1 VVTLDGSTGNPTVSV
16 TTNDGKIYKAKVVG
30 TDPVL
35 DLAVIKLQNASG
47 LTPVTFANSDKV
59 NVGDQTIA
67 IGAPL
72 GLSGTVTNGIVS
84 SLNRSISIAS
94 SAAPKQD
101 QQDQGGNSPFNFWNF
116 DQNGGGSSGKSSA
129 QSTISLPV
137 IQTDAAINPG
147 NSGGPLLNGK
157 GQVMGINVAIA
168 SANSSSDSS
177 GQSGSIGVGFAIPSN
192 VAQRVANDIIKD
204 GKATSGLLGATV
216 TDSTSDS
223 NATTVGALIKSV
235 SSGGAAA
242 NAGLKAGDIVTN
254 FNGKPITDST
264 DLTAQV
270 RALAGG
276 SKATLTYD
284 RGGQTQQV
292 DVTLGTLST
301 D

>member
-1 VVTLDGSTGNPTVSV
+1 
-16 TTNDGKIYKAKVVG
+16 VG

-47 LTPVTFANSDKV
+47 LTPATFANSDKV
-59 NVGDQTIA
+59 NVGDTTIA

-84 SLNRSISIAS
+84 ALNRSIQIAS

-101 QQDQGGNSPFNFWNF
+101 QQDNGGNGDNSPFNFWNF
-116 DQNGGGSSGKSSA
+116 DQNGGGDGSGNGNGGQSSA

-157 GQVMGINVAIA
+157 GEVMGINVAIA
-168 SANSSSDSS
+168 SAGSSNDSS

-204 GKATSGLLGATV
+204 GKASSGLLGATV
-216 TDSTSDS
+216 ADSTSDS
-223 NATTVGALIKSV
+223 SATTVGALIKSV

-242 NAGLKAGDIVTN
+242 DAGLKAGDIVTN
-254 FNGKPITDST
+254 FNGKPITNAT

-270 RALAGG
+270 RALPGG
-276 SKATLTYD
+276 AKASITYE
-284 RGGQTQQV
+284 RGGQTQQT